1 VIALATQQSAA
12 FEEKLKSAKTIG
24 NLESGVKNEHEHE
37 EEEEADVGMAGTSR
51 DVMYRF
57 FDRLVSVAKS
67 EMTQPELVAAAR
79 DLYQKYKNL
88 TV

>member
-1 VIALATQQSAA
+1 MIALATQQSAA

-24 NLESGVKNEHEHE
+24 NLESGVKNEHE
-37 EEEEADVGMAGTSR
+37 EEEEAVVGMAGTSR